1 MRVNGFKCG
10 GTVEVMFSDPRKPCK
25 LRCCSVALK
34 LSPALKCCLC
44 ARQALLEPSAK
55 QFKCSSNSTH
65 RKFLKVFSQISDL
78 IVAANVGVML
88 FFSVAVA
95 PTIFRVLPPQW
106 SAAYVRKFFPKYFL
120 FLGITSA
127 VAAALHSLPV
137 AQLSLAACAVVFF
150 FSVFWLTPRINA
162 ARDNQQTR
170 TFNTLHYTNVG
181 LNLIQLAVMIWL
193 LVKSVLAA

>member
-1 MRVNGFKCG
+1 
-10 GTVEVMFSDPRKPCK
+10 
-25 LRCCSVALK
+25 
-34 LSPALKCCLC
+34 
-44 ARQALLEPSAK
+44 
-55 QFKCSSNSTH
+55 
-65 RKFLKVFSQISDL
+65 
-78 IVAANVGVML
+78 ML

-95 PTIFRVLPPQW
+95 PTIFMVLPPEW

-127 VAAALHSLPV
+127 VAAALHSAPA
-137 AQLSLAACAVVFF
+137 AQISLAACAIVFF

-162 ARDNQQTR
+162 AKDSKQMK
-170 TFNTLHYTNVG
+170 TFNLLHYTSVG